1 MMTLPWFAWA
11 DTKFFHWRD
20 WAYGFVRSLPAWQR
34 AKAIIERTRLWLAEL
49 VSGLFAR

>member
-20 WAYGFVRSLPAWQR
+20 WAYGFVRRLPAWQR
-34 AKAIIERTRLWLAEL
+34 AKVILERTRAWLAEL